1 MLCLGA
7 VLRSD
12 QASPDEVGVACQKL
26 VEISSK
32 RSYLAVASIQLLVD
46 HLPKVSNEDFLEHV
60 WPKLSNGV
68 VWKGPGAKIECLWLL
83 LEINAAFPKIPPK
96 SYLQEY
102 FKRKKLLSEE
112 LPQEIAD
119 VLMVSKKNIR
129 F

>member
-12 QASPDEVGVACQKL
+12 QASPEEVGVAGQKL

-46 HLPKVSNEDFLEHV
+46 HLAKISNEDFLEHV

-96 SYLQEY
+96 SYLQEH

-119 VLMVSKKNIR
+119 VLMVNHIILKI
-129 F
+129 